1 MHRRIRKTLW
11 MIGLSI
17 ALLVFGGL
25 FLLCSIDLVEYRRL
39 NLRGYSFLIGSGLI
53 AWMILHQMFTGAREL
68 VGDDVPDDLPDV
80 PDESQDG
87 TPPQA

>member
-11 MIGLSI
+11 MTGLSI

-68 VGDDVPDDLPDV
+68 VGDDVPDDPPDV